1 MNIIKSIFI
10 STFAMV
16 ATIISFYAGAMIY
29 AGENPI
35 AWGGVMLTTAPFMT
49 VISWLIIFRRMA
61 RTSDHF
67 PVINFLSAIGV
78 AMAIWSW
85 SRGGS
90 GMAPLLAI
98 IGWSGFLLYS
108 YWYSIFGRRP
118 SKEIKVGAYLPDF
131 TLRDV
136 NGATVSSSQLT
147 DKPTVLI
154 FYRGNWCP
162 LCVAQ
167 VKEVVRYYK
176 EMEDLGVRVAL
187 ISPQPQRKTA
197 ALSKKFNV
205 KYDFLIDHD
214 NLAAH
219 TLGLVDPYGLPMGQ
233 QLNGYKSETVL
244 PTVIIT
250 ERGGKIIWTH
260 ETDNYRVRPE
270 PVVFLEVL
278 RRHLAGTVTA

>member
-1 MNIIKSIFI
+1 MNLIKSIFI
-10 STFAMV
+10 SLFAMV
-16 ATIISFYAGAMIY
+16 ATMISFYAGLMIFK
-29 AGENPI
+29 GSNPI

-49 VISWLIIFRRMA
+49 VVSWLIIFRRMA
-61 RTSDHF
+61 RTSPHL
-67 PVINFLSAIGV
+67 PALNFLCALGSG
-78 AMAIWSW
+78 MAIWSW

-90 GMAPLLAI
+90 WAPPLLSL

-108 YWYSIFGRRP
+108 YWYSIFGRKP
-118 SKEIKVGAYLPDF
+118 SEALRVGAQLPDF
-131 TLRDV
+131 TLKDI
-136 NGATVSSSQLT
+136 NGAKVTSSQIT
-147 DKPTVLI
+147 DRPSVLI

-197 ALSKKFNV
+197 ALSKKFEVN
-205 KYDFLIDHD
+205 YDFLIDQD
-214 NLAAH
+214 NLAAQ
-219 TLGLVDPYGLPMGQ
+219 TLGLVDPYGLPIGQ

-270 PVVFLEVL
+270 PIVFLEVL
-278 RRHLAGTVTA
+278 RRHLAGQAIV